1 MTDGTACCASS
12 VEIRSD
18 AVTDRQE
25 HIDGLGLSKM
35 TPADIEVFFRL
46 LPNRMPKG
54 APKELQSTL
63 DQARSR
69 VKQLAVDLGSVDAR
83 SADASDVEGTCELVI
98 DQLVQM
104 KRRQW
109 RSRIDGTKTIDHVRQ
124 QVGEISADLHALSGG

>member
-1 MTDGTACCASS
+1 M
-12 VEIRSD
+12 
-18 AVTDRQE
+18 TDRQD

-54 APKELQSTL
+54 AAKELQGTL
-63 DQARSR
+63 DQARTR

-83 SADASDVEGTCELVI
+83 TADAADVDATCELVI

-109 RSRIDGTKTIDHVRQ
+109 RSRIDGSKTIDHVRR
-124 QVGEISADLHALSGG
+124 QVGEISADLHVLSGG

>member
-1 MTDGTACCASS
+1 M
-12 VEIRSD
+12 
-18 AVTDRQE
+18 TDRQE

-35 TPADIEVFFRL
+35 NPADIEVFFRL

-63 DQARSR
+63 EQARTR
-69 VKQLAVDLGSVDAR
+69 VQQLAVDLGSVDAR
-83 SADASDVEGTCELVI
+83 SADSGDVEATCELVI

-109 RSRIDGTKTIDHVRQ
+109 RSRIDGSKMIDHVCR
-124 QVGEISADLHALSGG
+124 QVGEISADLHTLSGG